1 MKNDEKIK
9 LRLSNNLKRYRK
21 ENNLTQTQLAE
32 KLNYSDKSISKWER
46 NEGIPDVIIL
56 VKLAE
61 LYNISIDDF
70 FSSQIV
76 NTKPKRKANKFLIS
90 CISFTGV
97 WVLATI
103 LYSILTIFGVTS
115 FETWLIFIY
124 AIPTSLVTLV
134 VFTNIWGNT
143 FSKFLS
149 VSMLLWGLVISIVV
163 SFSNIRLWLLF
174 VAAAPVQILIVLW
187 TILLKNKK

>member
-9 LRLSNNLKRYRK
+9 LRLSDNLKRYRK
-21 ENNLTQTQLAE
+21 ENNLTQNKLAV

-56 VKLAE
+56 SKLAK

-76 NTKPKRKANKFLIS
+76 DTKPKRKAKKFLIS

-103 LYSILTIFGVTS
+103 LYSILTIFDVTS

-124 AIPTSLVTLV
+124 AIPVSLVTLV

-149 VSMLLWGLVISIVV
+149 VSLLLWGLVISIVV